1 MSMADNATESTAAG
15 GTTTGARRQ
24 SDVVAASLERF
35 VWLRQWEFWLAL
47 AVAAFLRLWRID
59 LTQFLDDQTG
69 IAGIARTGL
78 LTGALPLTSNLS
90 SIGTFHS
97 PLTEYLL
104 MPFLAFGKN
113 PLPAVV
119 SIAIWNVLGIAF
131 CYIFALRYF
140 GRRTALA
147 ASLLFAT
154 CGTAINYSRF
164 IWQPNYLPPIL
175 GLWALAIFAG
185 CAGSRRNWF
194 VPAAALTVLAMLFHE
209 TAAILLVVLAVAVV
223 LAPRRPRR
231 GEWITAVAL
240 AVVLFLPFMVFQA
253 ISRGYDL
260 RTLAHYLKAPGH
272 FDLEMLRALSGAL
285 GGMGSGDFGT
295 QSPLFTFRGVYPILD
310 ALALLFFACGYLL
323 LTARVLAPVR
333 ALSLDASAAVTT
345 GRERLMAWLGTG
357 WRALRAD
364 PVWRINVL
372 LWVWVTVPLLATLH
386 HSSPVTVHYLLPLYP
401 ALFVVAGL
409 PVQWL
414 WDLRGAV
421 GRLPARWTRIASLA
435 SLAVLALLA
444 LVTVGQSARW
454 LLYPGSLAAGRFT
467 AYTFYGYPLSEL
479 QDAGTALNA
488 LQARQHTRDVF
499 VVTPET
505 PRYEVPMQYLL
516 ASEEPDHV
524 AFTDTCLLLPA
535 PDAAPA
541 LVVAT
546 DPSTLPA
553 QLLATLPNAQAVAQ
567 VQVAGGPPFAV
578 YRVAGTTPTQGGELP
593 VVPAS
598 FVDASG
604 NGLRL
609 DAAASIA
616 PGLVRLR
623 WTVLGSETA
632 SVEQPWY
639 RVSATQGAASGKT
652 DCQPTRWQAGETLFT
667 WVRLSP
673 TTGTGI
679 EPATGPLTITVS
691 AGTIGPDMPAA
702 GPFRFITG
710 RPGGTPLVPLPLT
723 QPSGARSPNGSYVLP
738 ITG

>member
-1 MSMADNATESTAAG
+1 MSMANDATESAATSS
-15 GTTTGARRQ
+15 TTMGAHRQ
-24 SDVVAASLERF
+24 SDVVMTSLKRF
-35 VWLRQWEFWLAL
+35 AWLRQWEFWLAL
-47 AVAAFLRLWRID
+47 AIAAFLRLWRID

-140 GRRTALA
+140 GRRAALA

-231 GEWITAVAL
+231 GEWIAAGAL

-260 RTLAHYLKAPGH
+260 RALAHYLKAPGH

-295 QSPLFTFRGVYPILD
+295 QSPLFTFRGIYPILD
-310 ALALLFFACGYLL
+310 ALALVFFACGYLL
-323 LTARVLAPVR
+323 LTARVLAPAR
-333 ALSLDASAAVTT
+333 ALSLDTPAAATT
-345 GRERLMAWLGTG
+345 GRERLTAWLGAG
-357 WRALRAD
+357 WRALRSD
-364 PVWRINVL
+364 PVWRVNLL

-401 ALFVVAGL
+401 AFFVVAGL

-414 WDLRGAV
+414 WDLRRAV
-421 GRLPARWTRIASLA
+421 ERLPLATWARAASLA
-435 SLAVLALLA
+435 ALALLA
-444 LVTVGQSARW
+444 LLTVGQSARW
-454 LLYPGSLAAGRFT
+454 LLYPSSLASGQFM

-479 QDAGTALNA
+479 QHADTALTT
-488 LQARQHTRDVF
+488 LQARQHAHGVF
-499 VVTPET
+499 VITPET
-505 PRYEVPMQYLL
+505 PRYAAPMNYLL
-516 ASEEPDHV
+516 ASEQAGHV

-535 PDAAPA
+535 PAAGPA

-546 DPSTLPA
+546 DPATQPA
-553 QLLATLPNAQAVAQ
+553 QLLAALSNAQPVAQ
-567 VQVAGGPPFAV
+567 IPVAGGPPFAV
-578 YRVAGTTPTQGGELP
+578 YRVTGTIPMQSGELP

-598 FVDASG
+598 FVDSSG

-609 DAAASIA
+609 DAAASVA
-616 PGLVRLR
+616 PGLIRLR
-623 WTVLGSETA
+623 WTVLGSETT

-667 WVRLSP
+667 WVRVSP
-673 TTGTGI
+673 PPNGAGVA
-679 EPATGPLTITVS
+679 PAAGPLTITVA
-691 AGTIGPDMPAA
+691 AGTIGPDMP
-702 GPFRFITG
+702 GVGLFRFITG
-710 RPGGTPLVPLPLT
+710 RPGGTPLAPLPLT
-723 QPSGARSPNGSYVLP
+723 QPSGARAPHGSYVLP